1 MLFSYLGDNSEP
13 NGTKKTRKLERS
25 NVSDFTLAIGLQK
38 SRVSR
43 KKACENLWY
52 CSTRLII
59 RCVFTLYS
67 PSSPSSSIHP
77 FISFIHPFIHSF
89 IHLFIHLRIH
99 LYIHLSIGLSGDSLS
114 ILFIRLFVHS
124 FILSFVHLFINS
136 SNLFPTLQLVNLD
149 RADDK
154 VQDEMENAEIPV
166 ESYDFDGKPY
176 MGSFRI
182 HTKSFGV
189 KLSRGKRPAVF
200 ARVCK
205 CHRVGRQRGSRCF
218 KDTEERSKT
227 CPSCSL

>member
-89 IHLFIHLRIH
+89 IHLFIH
-99 LYIHLSIGLSGDSLS
+99 S
-114 ILFIRLFVHS
+114 FIYAFIYTFIYPLVYPAIVYQFYLFVCSFIHS
-124 FILSFVHLFINS
+124 FIHLFI
-136 SNLFPTLQLVNLD
+136 
-149 RADDK
+149 
-154 VQDEMENAEIPV
+154 
-166 ESYDFDGKPY
+166 Y
-176 MGSFRI
+176 SFI
-182 HTKSFGV
+182 HPIFFLLYSW
-189 KLSRGKRPAVF
+189 
-200 ARVCK
+200 
-205 CHRVGRQRGSRCF
+205 
-218 KDTEERSKT
+218 
-227 CPSCSL
+227 